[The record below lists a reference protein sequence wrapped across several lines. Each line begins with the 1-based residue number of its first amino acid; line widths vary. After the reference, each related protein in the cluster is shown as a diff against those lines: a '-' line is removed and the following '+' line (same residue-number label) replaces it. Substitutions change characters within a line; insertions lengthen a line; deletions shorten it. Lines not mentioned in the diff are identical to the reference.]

1 MKKSLVLFVVLFA
14 SFLLSACGEPS
25 LKVLN
30 WGEYINEDV
39 VAAFEEATGINVD
52 IDEMGSNEEFY
63 QAITADTTAYDIVIP
78 SDYMIEK
85 LVEESLV
92 QPIQFNLL
100 TNYTDNDA
108 AMYTD
113 AVAQIQATMNP
124 ATAGYYVPYFWGS
137 FGLMYN
143 VRTAG
148 LETALEASTAGGWD
162 VYFDPEL
169 RPSGTRVGMY
179 DVAQYAYSTSLLYLG
194 YSDFNLTPTTALI
207 SEAQGALTDAGF
219 VSYGDDGLKRDIKD
233 DNLDLAYVWTG
244 DFLDMLYSDLAS
256 NPESDGAYTYDEI
269 IARYNIF
276 IPTPT
281 MAFMDAMVIPS
292 NAVNVGW
299 AHQFIDWF
307 LNAGNAMDN
316 ASIVGYATPIQA
328 AYDEITGYSGNN
340 QWLTDWARAYA
351 DYYAELNGQPYANL
365 SEDDLQ
371 LLSDMFDTVKQS

>member
-1 MKKSLVLFVVLFA
+1 MKK
-14 SFLLSACGEPS
+14 FLALSVAVAALLLLTACGSPS

-39 VAAFEEATGINVD
+39 VAAFEEATGIKVD

-63 QAITADTTAYDIVIP
+63 QAITAETTTYDIVIP

-85 LVEESLV
+85 LVAEDLV
-92 QPIQFNLL
+92 QAIDYDLL
-100 TNYTDNDA
+100 DNYVSDEATF
-108 AMYTD
+108 TD
-113 AVAQIQATMNP
+113 AVHQIQATMDP
-124 ATAGYYVPYFWGS
+124 DTEGYYVPYFWGS

-148 LETALEASTAGGWD
+148 LETALEASTEGGWD
-162 VYFDPEL
+162 VYFNPDL
-169 RPSGTRVGMY
+169 RPLNTRVGMY
-179 DVAQYAYSTSLLYLG
+179 DVAQYAYATALVYLG
-194 YSDFNLTPTTALI
+194 YEDFNLPPTTALLG
-207 SEAQGALTDAGF
+207 ETEDALIGAGF

-256 NPESDGAYTYDEI
+256 NPDSDGSFSYDEI

-276 IPTPT
+276 IPSPT

-299 AHQFIDWF
+299 AHEFIDWF
-307 LNAGNAMDN
+307 LDPINAMDN
-316 ASIVGYATPIQA
+316 ASIVGYATPVQA
-328 AYDEITGYSGNN
+328 AYDDITSYVGSDP
-340 QWLTDWARAYA
+340 WLTDWARAYD
-351 DYYAELNGQPYANL
+351 DYYSELNGSPYANL

-371 LLSDMFDTVKQS
+371 LLSDMFDVVKQS